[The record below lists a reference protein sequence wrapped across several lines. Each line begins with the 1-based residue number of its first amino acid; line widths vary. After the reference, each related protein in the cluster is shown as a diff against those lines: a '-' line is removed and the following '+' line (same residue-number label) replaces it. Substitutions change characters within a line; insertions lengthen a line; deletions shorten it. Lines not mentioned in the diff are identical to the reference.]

1 MAIYVT
7 GDIFSGGWISGH
19 YHIDKAASYKD
30 LCIYERILQIL

>member
-1 MAIYVT
+1 MNIRAKVDYT
-7 GDIFSGGWISGH
+7 GWISGH

>member
-7 GDIFSGGWISGH
+7 GDIFSGH
-19 YHIDKAASYKD
+19 YHIDKAVSYKD